1 MLKKGFLSL
10 FDVLWNPGFSW
21 VYHSLFL
28 LPFTYLLSSA
38 ICKAS
43 SDNHFPLYLFFFE
56 TVLVTAS
63 CTMLQTSIHSSSG
76 NLLYLIP
83 WMYPLPPL
91 YYNKGFFFFRSYLNG
106 PVVFPT
112 FFPPYFLQ
120 FKPKFYNKELI
131 IWVTGNS
138 RSYFYW
144 LYSASPALAAKNII
158 IIIIIII
165 FCHGHLLMS
174 MCRVISICWKR
185 VFAMTSIKVHN
196 QMAS

>member
-1 MLKKGFLSL
+1 MKCCLDISNFLEEIPSLSHSIVLLHFFTMLKKGFLSL

-83 WMYPLPPL
+83 WMSPLPPL

-112 FFPPYFLQ
+112 FFPPIFFNLSLNFTIRSSLSESQAIPGLIFTGCIVLLLLWLQ
-120 FKPKFYNKELI
+120 R
-131 IWVTGNS
+131 T
-138 RSYFYW
+138 
-144 LYSASPALAAKNII
+144 
-158 IIIIIII
+158 
-165 FCHGHLLMS
+165 
-174 MCRVISICWKR
+174 
-185 VFAMTSIKVHN
+185 
-196 QMAS
+196 